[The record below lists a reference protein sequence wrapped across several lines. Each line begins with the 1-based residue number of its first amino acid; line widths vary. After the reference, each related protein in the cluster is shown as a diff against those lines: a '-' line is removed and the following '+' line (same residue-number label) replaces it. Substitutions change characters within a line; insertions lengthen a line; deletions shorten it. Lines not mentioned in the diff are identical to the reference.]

1 MSASRKLQATID
13 VTLKKV
19 DEGID
24 EFQQVWRKVEESQN
38 QNQREKNQMDLKK
51 EIKKLQR
58 FREDIM
64 KWINGTE
71 VKDKGKLTD
80 ARRKIEVEMERF
92 KEFER
97 ESKTKPFSFI
107 GLQAQ
112 DKVDPAEQ
120 KRMETRSQL
129 ESYVDQLKQQVGLSS
144 AESTRV
150 AELSSSGRVEGRSME
165 LVLLV
170 ELWIARHQWHQAKLE
185 QLIRK
190 LDNEEDVDYDEL
202 EITEQA
208 LDYYLEEH
216 ENPDYY
222 HDEEL
227 YTNHNL
233 DDNRINAYTKP
244 IDVDGTDNG
253 DGEPTDTQES
263 QESSDEDKQPKKP
276 VKEVP
281 LSAGAK
287 AMQKALAAKAAGYQ
301 PPCKTPPRPTLPA
314 LPSISPPAPPS
325 PPAVPQYP
333 PPPLLDDASQID
345 KKEATVSSPAPSPPL
360 ASMPPPGLKAPVV
373 EDEPIKVEERHDD
386 TTPLSTTATTTT
398 PVEPGLAVLLRS
410 YENRPMPDDLCCSE
424 GNYIPANPIPSSAAR
439 KSPYPQQPVND
450 TESMFQKL
458 SFDTL
463 MFVFYYRPGSYAQ
476 YLAAREL
483 KRMSWRFHSRYG
495 TWFKRHSEPSVVNP
509 KFEYGTY
516 VYFDCYA
523 DEWAQK
529 IKKDFQFE

>member
-38 QNQREKNQMDLKK
+38 QNQREKNQIDLKK

-71 VKDKGKLTD
+71 VKDKGKLTES
-80 ARRKIEVEMERF
+80 RRKIEVEMERF

-97 ESKTKPFSFI
+97 ESKTKPFSFM

-112 DKVDPAEQ
+112 DRLDPAEQ
-120 KRMETRSQL
+120 KRMETRSRL
-129 ESYVDQLKQQVGLSS
+129 EEYVDQLKQQNDEYTAEIEKIVGEGGREKGKKKKSKSSKLSS
-144 AESTRV
+144 ADSTRV
-150 AELSSSGRVEGRSME
+150 AELKI
-165 LVLLV
+165 
-170 ELWIARHQWHQAKLE
+170 WIARHQWHQAKLE

-227 YTNHNL
+227 YANHNL

-244 IDVDGTDNG
+244 IDVEESDNVDEG
-253 DGEPTDTQES
+253 PTDSQES
-263 QESSDEDKQPKKP
+263 QESSDDDGKTKKP
-276 VKEVP
+276 AKEVP

-287 AMQKALAAKAAGYQ
+287 AMQKALAAKAAGEQ
-301 PPCKTPPRPTLPA
+301 PPCKMPPRPSLPA

-325 PPAVPQYP
+325 PPGLPQYP
-333 PPPLLDDASQID
+333 PPPLGDDVTPIGGKIGYNFYILLPINNSPSRISD
-345 KKEATVSSPAPSPPL
+345 PTRPEA
-360 ASMPPPGLKAPVV
+360 
-373 EDEPIKVEERHDD
+373 
-386 TTPLSTTATTTT
+386 
-398 PVEPGLAVLLRS
+398 
-410 YENRPMPDDLCCSE
+410 
-424 GNYIPANPIPSSAAR
+424 
-439 KSPYPQQPVND
+439 
-450 TESMFQKL
+450 
-458 SFDTL
+458 
-463 MFVFYYRPGSYAQ
+463 
-476 YLAAREL
+476 
-483 KRMSWRFHSRYG
+483 
-495 TWFKRHSEPSVVNP
+495 
-509 KFEYGTY
+509 
-516 VYFDCYA
+516 
-523 DEWAQK
+523 
-529 IKKDFQFE
+529 

>member
-1 MSASRKLQATID
+1 MQVCNLAISSSLPWSLAQPKIPITERKQVRCSASVEPSLRCGKWSLLPTLLFPYSFELPPEWSVSTMSASRKLQATID

-58 FREDIM
+58 YREDIM
-64 KWINGTE
+64 KWISGTE

-80 ARRKIEVEMERF
+80 TRRKIEVEMERF

-97 ESKTKPFSFI
+97 ESKTKPFSFM

-120 KRMETRSQL
+120 KRMETRSRL
-129 ESYVDQLKQQVGLSS
+129 ESYVDQLTQQNDEYTAEMEKIMGEGGREKGKKKKSKGSKLTP

-150 AELSSSGRVEGRSME
+150 AELKI
-165 LVLLV
+165 
-170 ELWIARHQWHQAKLE
+170 WIARHQWHQAKLE

-227 YTNHNL
+227 YVNHHL

-244 IDVDGTDNG
+244 IDVDESENA

-263 QESSDEDKQPKKP
+263 QESSDED
-276 VKEVP
+276 
-281 LSAGAK
+281 
-287 AMQKALAAKAAGYQ
+287 
-301 PPCKTPPRPTLPA
+301 
-314 LPSISPPAPPS
+314 
-325 PPAVPQYP
+325 
-333 PPPLLDDASQID
+333 
-345 KKEATVSSPAPSPPL
+345 
-360 ASMPPPGLKAPVV
+360 
-373 EDEPIKVEERHDD
+373 
-386 TTPLSTTATTTT
+386 
-398 PVEPGLAVLLRS
+398 
-410 YENRPMPDDLCCSE
+410 
-424 GNYIPANPIPSSAAR
+424 
-439 KSPYPQQPVND
+439 
-450 TESMFQKL
+450 
-458 SFDTL
+458 
-463 MFVFYYRPGSYAQ
+463 
-476 YLAAREL
+476 
-483 KRMSWRFHSRYG
+483 
-495 TWFKRHSEPSVVNP
+495 
-509 KFEYGTY
+509 
-516 VYFDCYA
+516 
-523 DEWAQK
+523 
-529 IKKDFQFE
+529 